1 MDLFHEKMKNIKS
14 FYSDYQ
20 MKIESGDVDPQKNYE
35 DIGAIIPLVIFLH
48 DRRVVSRVPSEK
60 YFWKY

>member
-1 MDLFHEKMKNIKS
+1 
-14 FYSDYQ
+14 